1 MTHCRLCWLKPRS
14 LLIEGRAML
23 RIEAS
28 RMSMNWTMLS
38 RSRMATPRR
47 DESVDVATVA
57 GAGAFMSWA
66 SLFGDVAPPWGMGR
80 WCAREVG
87 RRPLGTPQNQPKA
100 FGPGPRND
108 PWGTGS

>member
-47 DESVDVATVA
+47 DESVDVATLA
-57 GAGAFMSWA
+57 GAGSFMSWA
-66 SLFGDVAPPWGMGR
+66 SLSGDVAPLWVMGR
-80 WCAREVG
+80 WCAGKVG
-87 RRPLGTPQNQPKA
+87 HRLGAPPEPEPKSLA
-100 FGPGPRND
+100 AGA
-108 PWGTGS
+108 GSDLGGRD